1 MSYATRQDMVTTIGE
16 RELIELTD
24 REQTGAIND
33 SVLAGALATAEAEV
47 DSYLAGRY
55 PLPFPNPPLVLTAYT
70 CDIARYHLGRD
81 GDVVVSENMRERY
94 RDAIRYLEKVAEGKV
109 SLGRDATGEEV
120 ATEDTVVMESG
131 GRVFGRSGGW

>member
-1 MSYATRQDMVTTIGE
+1 MAYATRQDMVNTIGE

-55 PLPFPNPPLVLTAYT
+55 PLPFANPPLVLTAYT

-109 SLGRDATGEEV
+109 SLGRDAAGEEV

>member
-1 MSYATRQDMVTTIGE
+1 MSYATRQDMVNTIGE
-16 RELIELTD
+16 RELIALTD

-33 SVLAGALATAEAEV
+33 SVLAVALATAEAEV

-81 GDVVVSENMRERY
+81 GDVQVVSV
-94 RDAIRYLEKVAEGKV
+94 K
-109 SLGRDATGEEV
+109 
-120 ATEDTVVMESG
+120 
-131 GRVFGRSGGW
+131 

>member
-1 MSYATRQDMVTTIGE
+1 MTYATRQDMVNTIGE
-16 RELIELTD
+16 RELIALTD

-33 SVLAGALATAEAEV
+33 SVLNSALATAESEV
-47 DSYLAGRY
+47 DTYLASRY
-55 PLPFPNPPLVLTAYT
+55 PLPFANPPLVLMAYT
-70 CDIARYHLGRD
+70 CDIARYHLARD
-81 GDVVVSENMRERY
+81 GDVVVSEDMRERY
-94 RDAIRYLEKVAEGKV
+94 RAAIRYLEKVAEGKV